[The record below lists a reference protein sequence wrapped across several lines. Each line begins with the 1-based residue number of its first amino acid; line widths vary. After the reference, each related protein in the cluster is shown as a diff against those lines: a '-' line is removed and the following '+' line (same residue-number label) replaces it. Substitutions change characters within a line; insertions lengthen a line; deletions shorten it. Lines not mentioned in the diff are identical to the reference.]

1 MARNPVAANLL
12 MFVIVLIGVVSMT
25 RIPQET
31 LPEASLDAIQ
41 VRMAYPG
48 ASPEAVEEGIV
59 RRIEEQIETVE
70 GIRRI
75 TAVAAENVGVVTA
88 ELKLGTD
95 VASTLDE
102 IKSEIDRIT
111 SFPVDAEEPEVRE
124 LVNRR
129 QVIQLA
135 MHGPVP
141 ERTLKELA
149 DRVKDD
155 LTAMDE
161 ISYVRTNGVRDYE
174 IAIEVSREALR
185 AYGLSLPQVALA
197 VRRGSMDL
205 PGGLLRTEG
214 EEILVRTSGQ
224 NYTGRDFSEIVLLA
238 RPDGA
243 AVRLGDVAR
252 VTDGFEDA
260 DLVTRF
266 DGNPAVLVEVYRSGD
281 ERVLDIVEQVRGYVE
296 SLALPAGVSV
306 DIWNDESKLLKSR
319 FELLV
324 KNGLI
329 GLLLVIL
336 ALGLFLN
343 TRLAFWVS
351 AGILVSFLGTFIVMS
366 LAGVTVN
373 LISLVAFILALGIVV
388 DDAIVI
394 GENIFAEQER
404 GLPPLDAAVKGV
416 RRMARPVVFAVLTTI
431 AAFAPLLFVPGMI
444 GKFMRNVPAVMVTV
458 LAFSLVESLFILP
471 AHLSRIHA
479 VRGRHRTNAGV
490 RAVESVQA
498 RVARALDWQIGV
510 PLDRAVRFAT
520 RHYGLVIVTA
530 VSVVLLSVGLVGAG
544 LVHFNFFHDIEGE
557 NVVVRLEMPE
567 GTTAERT
574 SEIADRI
581 DAIGQRAIRDL
592 EAELPTDHPPL
603 LRHRFTTV
611 GITPSDANSPMAGML
626 AGLIQPTKA
635 EINFEILEAE
645 RREIGSAAIETAWR
659 DAVGTI
665 PGVKSLQ
672 FKSSIM
678 TLGKP
683 IQVELSAPS
692 PEVLDAA
699 VDAMKDELVRF
710 AGVVEVEDDRR
721 LGKRE
726 IELDLKP
733 GARPLGLTLDDL
745 ARQVRA
751 AYYGDEALR
760 VQRGTDEVRVMVR
773 LPREERDALADLDA
787 LRIRTAA
794 GAEVPLAEVATVSTG
809 YGPSSINR
817 RDRRRVTT
825 VTADVDEEV
834 TSASQVIEALKGEV
848 VPRFESTYPGLRA
861 TFEGE
866 QREQSEAFGA
876 IARGFLIALFLIYA
890 LLAIPFRSYTQPF
903 IIMSAIPFG
912 IIGAIFGHLLMGIS
926 VGVLSMFGIVGLSGV
941 VVNDS
946 LVLIDYINQLRAEG
960 RPVREA
966 VVEAT
971 KVRFR
976 PILLTSLT
984 TFLGVLPLILERS
997 LQAQFLIPIAASL
1010 GFGILFSTF
1019 IVLILVPALVMLDHR
1034 IRSLFGRAEEPAFE
1048 HVPAESA
1055 GTP

>member
-1 MARNPVAANLL
+1 
-12 MFVIVLIGVVSMT
+12 
-25 RIPQET
+25 
-31 LPEASLDAIQ
+31 
-41 VRMAYPG
+41 
-48 ASPEAVEEGIV
+48 
-59 RRIEEQIETVE
+59 
-70 GIRRI
+70 
-75 TAVAAENVGVVTA
+75 
-88 ELKLGTD
+88 
-95 VASTLDE
+95 
-102 IKSEIDRIT
+102 
-111 SFPVDAEEPEVRE
+111 
-124 LVNRR
+124 
-129 QVIQLA
+129 
-135 MHGPVP
+135 
-141 ERTLKELA
+141 
-149 DRVKDD
+149 
-155 LTAMDE
+155 
-161 ISYVRTNGVRDYE
+161 
-174 IAIEVSREALR
+174 
-185 AYGLSLPQVALA
+185 
-197 VRRGSMDL
+197 MDL

-224 NYTGRDFSEIVLLA
+224 NYTGRDFREIVLLA

-243 AVRLGDVAR
+243 SVRLGDVAR

-281 ERVLDIVEQVRGYVE
+281 ERVLDIVEQVRGYAE

-351 AGILVSFLGTFIVMS
+351 VGILVSFLGTFIVMS

-404 GLPPLDAAVKGV
+404 GLPPLDAAIKGV
-416 RRMARPVVFAVLTTI
+416 RRLARPVIFAVLTTI

-444 GKFMRNVPAVMVTV
+444 GKFMRNVPAVMITV

-471 AHLSRIHA
+471 AHLARIHA
-479 VRGRHRTNAGV
+479 VRGQHRKNAV
-490 RAVESVQA
+490 ARAIESVQA
-498 RVARALDWQIGV
+498 RVARALDWQISV
-510 PLDRAVRFAT
+510 PLDWAVRFAT
-520 RHYGLVIVTA
+520 RHYGLVIVSA
-530 VSVVLLSVGLVGAG
+530 VSVALLSVGLVGAG

-567 GTTAERT
+567 GTTAART

-581 DAIGQRAIRDL
+581 DAIGQQAIRDL
-592 EAELPTDHPPL
+592 EADLPADHPPL

-635 EINFEILEAE
+635 EINFEVLEAE

-699 VDAMKDELVRF
+699 VDAMKDELARF
-710 AGVVEVEDDRR
+710 AGVAEVEDDRR

-733 GARPLGLTLDDL
+733 GARPLGLALDDL

-834 TSASQVIEALKGEV
+834 TSASQVIEAMKAEV
-848 VPRFESTYPGLRA
+848 VPRFEGTYPGLRA

-912 IIGAIFGHLLMGIS
+912 IIGAIFGHLVMGIS

-976 PILLTSLT
+976 PIFLTSLT

-1019 IVLILVPALVMLDHR
+1019 IVLVLVPALVMLDHR
-1034 IRSLFGRAEEPAFE
+1034 VRSLFGRAEERAFE
-1048 HVPAESA
+1048 PVPAESA
-1055 GTP
+1055 GAP